1 MRFYKILIGS
11 LIFLL
16 SGCQKEIPDDVI
28 LSFSSEIAVY
38 EEIMFL
44 DLIEN
49 SNVQILSENYK
60 IFPDKIGQNKF
71 KIKYKYNDKDY
82 NGDFFVSVVDKTKPF
97 VYAGTNQTIEQ
108 NTNPNFCDSL
118 IYGDN
123 YDTDPKCEIIGTF
136 DSSQIG
142 KYDIEMKITDQSGNE
157 TIRNLTV
164 NVAEKIEKSKP
175 TEKEPLEFSKVIE
188 DNKKG
193 NVEFGIDVSSWQETI
208 DFNEVK
214 KAGASFVMIRLGF
227 QSKSIGESKLD
238 NYFKENLE
246 KAKAAGLK
254 VGVYFYTISANKEEA
269 INQALWIINELNG
282 QSLDLSIA
290 FDWEDFSKFREY
302 KFSLYTLNEMADT
315 FIKTVK
321 EHGYQGML
329 YSSKTY
335 LENFW
340 ENKHHYPV
348 WLAHYINKTNY
359 QEKYLMWQLTNNG
372 KIPGIAGPV
381 DINVMYL
388 DNI

>member
-1 MRFYKILIGS
+1 MKLFKILIVS

-28 LSFSSEIAVY
+28 LSFLSEIAVY

-49 SNVQILSENYK
+49 NNVQILSENYK

-82 NGDFFVSVVDKTKPF
+82 NGDFFVSVIDKTKPF
-97 VYAGTNQTIEQ
+97 VYAGTNQTIEK
-108 NTNPNFCDSL
+108 NTNPNFCDLL

-157 TIRNLTV
+157 ASRKLVV
-164 NVAEKIEKSKP
+164 NVVEKIETSKP
-175 TEKEPLEFSKVIE
+175 AEKEPLDFAKVIE
-188 DNKKG
+188 DNKKE

-227 QSKSIGESKLD
+227 QSKSSGESKLD
-238 NYFKENLE
+238 SYFKENLE
-246 KAKAAGLK
+246 KAKAVGLK

-269 INQALWIINELNG
+269 ISQALWIINELNG
-282 QSLDLSIA
+282 QSLDLPIA

-302 KFSLYTLNEMADT
+302 KFSLYTLNEMADS

-321 EHGYQGML
+321 EHGYQGMF

-340 ENKHHYPV
+340 ENKHNYPV
-348 WLAHYINKTNY
+348 WLAHYTSKTNY
-359 QEKYLMWQLTNNG
+359 EGKYIMWQLTNNG

-381 DINVMYL
+381 DIDIMYL